1 MTAHAMNGDRERC
14 LAAGM
19 DGYLSKPLD
28 SRKLC
33 AVVESLADGRSA
45 PDTDGEPAAAFELS
59 DQVLARVGGDRELL
73 AEISRLFVDDAPV
86 HLERIRDALDTGDA
100 DSLRRASH
108 ALKGAAAN
116 FEAAAVVEG
125 ARSLEE
131 MGRQGDLSGGE
142 AAWAAIRLE
151 TDRLIETLRRI
162 ASDRKVAAPPRPP
175 SKHSVEIRHG
185 LGKRSVDGWLRLSHD
200 LGHQMR
206 SDDFLDAETR
216 PQTRSEL
223 QAWVHEHLRLTP
235 EAESA
240 LLAAIDAVF
249 TRHEHLWQES
259 KREAIQ
265 ALSAGFADKMARVKT
280 ELSARDATVSSISQY
295 FESLVAELTDR
306 THRDP
311 KTKLMNFARFT
322 EQLESFLALEQ
333 RGRWCAVG
341 LVDITGFKRYNDTLG
356 HAVGDRIIERVAR
369 LLREQVRSDD
379 LIAQE
384 RASSGPTR
392 ELHARFGGR

>member
-1 MTAHAMNGDRERC
+1 MR
-14 LAAGM
+14 
-19 DGYLSKPLD
+19 
-28 SRKLC
+28 
-33 AVVESLADGRSA
+33 
-45 PDTDGEPAAAFELS
+45 PDE
-59 DQVLARVGGDRELL
+59 
-73 AEISRLFVDDAPV
+73 
-86 HLERIRDALDTGDA
+86 
-100 DSLRRASH
+100 
-108 ALKGAAAN
+108 
-116 FEAAAVVEG
+116 
-125 ARSLEE
+125 
-131 MGRQGDLSGGE
+131 
-142 AAWAAIRLE
+142 
-151 TDRLIETLRRI
+151 
-162 ASDRKVAAPPRPP
+162 
-175 SKHSVEIRHG
+175 
-185 LGKRSVDGWLRLSHD
+185 
-200 LGHQMR
+200 
-206 SDDFLDAETR
+206 FLDADAQ

-223 QAWVHEHLRLTP
+223 QAWVREHLQLP
-235 EAESA
+235 AAQESA
-240 LLAAIDAVF
+240 LVAAIDAVF

-259 KREAIQ
+259 KHEAIQ

-280 ELSARDATVSSISQY
+280 ELSAKDATVSSISLY

-384 RASSGPTR
+384 GSGFPRSGSSGNSR
-392 ELHARFGGR
+392 KAGREGAEVESKELHARFGGDEFCFMIPDLAECSQAHAIGERFREAVDHYDWTLEDPRLESGPVSVDVGVVCLSLGRLATRRFVARRLAADLIQRADKLMYDAKFEHAGRIAFLKMRIEKGALVEVRDEDRASS